1 LRGAVQMLSK
11 CSCACGHGYVEV
23 SGSPVLRFKCH
34 CTICQSVY
42 GKPFADIV
50 ALRSN
55 QVARP
60 VSPVLQFRRHRL
72 PPAVSRGT
80 CSSCNKPV
88 VGFLPLAPFFGLAF
102 VPAENFP
109 ASVTLP
115 EAALHTFYDRRVA
128 DVHDELPKISGY
140 WTSQWAVSS
149 RFMCGLMRR

>member
-1 LRGAVQMLSK
+1 MLNR
-11 CSCACGHGYVEV
+11 CACTCGAGHVEF

-60 VSPVLQFRRHRL
+60 VSPVLRFRRHRL

-80 CSSCNKPV
+80 CPSCNKLV

-102 VPAENFP
+102 VPAENFLK
-109 ASVTLP
+109 SVNLP
-115 EAALHTFYDRRVA
+115 EAELHSFYDRRVA
-128 DVHDELPKISGY
+128 DVDDELPKISGY
-140 WTSQWAVSS
+140 WRSQWAVSR
-149 RFMCGLMRR
+149 RFLGALMRR